1 MILRRLLTIA
11 LTLTLP
17 SSLWA
22 AGEVTQFTL
31 ENGMEAVVI
40 EDHRS
45 PAVVHMVWYRT
56 GAADEPP
63 GVSGIAH
70 FLEHL
75 MFKSTDDLENGEFS
89 RIVEA
94 NGGTDNAFTSWD
106 YTAYHQRVAADRLG
120 LMMQMEADRMQDLV
134 ITEADVVTERSV
146 VLEER
151 AQRTD
156 SSPGALFNEQLR
168 AALYLNH
175 PYRIPIIGWR
185 HEMLSLDREDA
196 LEFYERFYAPNNAIL
211 IVAGDVTPD
220 EVRALAEEHYGPLE
234 PSPDLPPRLRP
245 SEPDHIADR
254 TVRYEDG
261 RVANPYVSRAYLA
274 PERDSGAQEEAAALA
289 LLAQVL
295 GGSGTT
301 SVLSRTLQIEEER
314 SLFTTAYY
322 QGTSLDD
329 TSFTILNVPVPG
341 VSLEEAEADLD
352 RVIATFLETGID
364 EAQFERIKFQY
375 TASEIYAQDNVQG
388 LARQYGVAL
397 TSGLTV
403 EDVQAW
409 PDVIAATTVEDVME
423 AAELIFGGN
432 TRSVTGY
439 LDRPAAPVAEIATE
453 EATQ

>member
-1 MILRRLLTIA
+1 MKLCRLLLIA
-11 LTLTLP
+11 LAVTLP
-17 SSLWA
+17 KTLWA

-75 MFKSTDDLENGEFS
+75 MFKGTDDLEGGAFS
-89 RIVEA
+89 QIVEA

-106 YTAYHQRVAADRLG
+106 YTAYYQRVAADRLG
-120 LMMQMEADRMQDLV
+120 LLMQMEADRMRDLV
-134 ITEADVVTERSV
+134 LTEADVLTERSV
-146 VLEER
+146 ILEER

-156 SSPGALFNEQLR
+156 SSPGALFSEQMR

-185 HEMLSLDREDA
+185 HEMQMLDREDA
-196 LEFYERFYAPNNAIL
+196 LAFYRRFYAPNNAIL
-211 IVAGDVTPD
+211 IVAGDVTPE
-220 EVRALAEEHYGPLE
+220 EVRRLAEDHYGPLA
-234 PSPDLPPRLRP
+234 PTPDLPDRARP
-245 SEPDHIADR
+245 SEPGQIADR
-254 TVRYEDG
+254 TVRYEDR
-261 RVANPYVSRAYLA
+261 RVANPYVSRSYLA
-274 PERDSGAQEEAAALA
+274 PERDSGAQGEAAALS
-289 LLAQVL
+289 LLAQIL

-301 SVLSRTLQIEEER
+301 SVFSRRLQIEEER
-314 SLFTTAYY
+314 SLFTAAYY

-329 TSFTILNVPVPG
+329 TSFTLVNMPMPG
-341 VSLEEAEADLD
+341 ISLAEAEADLD
-352 RVIATFLETGID
+352 RVIAEFLDTGID
-364 EAQFERIKFQY
+364 PAQFERIKFQY

-388 LARQYGVAL
+388 LARQYGTAL

-409 PDVIAATTVEDVME
+409 PDVIAATTVEDVMD
-423 AAELIFGGN
+423 AAEAILGGN
-432 TRSVTGY
+432 THWVTGY
-439 LDRPAAPVAEIATE
+439 LDRPATDAEEI
-453 EATQ
+453 TQ